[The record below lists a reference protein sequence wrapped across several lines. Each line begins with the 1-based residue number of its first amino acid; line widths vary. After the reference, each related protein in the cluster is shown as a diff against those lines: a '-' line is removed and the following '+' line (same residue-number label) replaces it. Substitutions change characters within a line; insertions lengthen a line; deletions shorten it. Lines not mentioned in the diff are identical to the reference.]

1 MSDEGHGAR
10 DYGTGAPPI
19 PVAPTVLALPRLLM
33 VILVLL
39 AALLV
44 GVPVVLGL
52 WLLAN
57 TLAAPVL
64 AEFLQQDGALD
75 VAPFAVG
82 FWFSQIV
89 LAITLIWT
97 AERAWRRRRT
107 GRPRW
112 PWLPFWVL
120 MVGMLGLALLPRL
133 MPEISAIVGLVFLG
147 GLLWVLPLAGLSAV
161 VWGVGALIRGAWKR
175 EQRLLGLLPALLA
188 VDLSAGAVWIGL
200 VQVGRHAKIKAEV
213 VYDGTVMDHP
223 KGFIEALRL
232 GSGWL
237 AMSLDAPG
245 SEPNVP
251 GVHYSGSGPIRR
263 DSRESAAER
272 CARQLTVEKDP
283 GQPAYTPLEFC
294 IARMQSVEEA
304 EDAAWAL
311 VANVCLK
318 GERED
323 PVTYYSKSCTHKL
336 WDLSKRKSRLV
347 FRGGS
352 LELAAASQDD
362 NDLWIELFQAAHDC
376 VATKLEGLHPDDQVL
391 VTMRADNYGY
401 REIAG
406 RLRLTEANA
415 RQRFHRAKDFLVQAC
430 RDQMV
435 K

>member
-82 FWFSQIV
+82 FWFSQIL
-89 LAITLIWT
+89 LAISLIWT

-112 PWLPFWVL
+112 PWMPFWGL

-133 MPEISAIVGLVFLG
+133 MPEISAIVGLAFLG
-147 GLLWVLPLAGLSAV
+147 GLLWVLPLAGLSTV

-188 VDLSAGAVWIGL
+188 LNLSAGAMWIGL
-200 VQVGRHAKIKAEV
+200 VQVGRHTEV
-213 VYDGTVMDHP
+213 DGMVVDHP
-223 KGFIEALRL
+223 KGFIEGLRL

-245 SEPNVP
+245 SEPAVP
-251 GVHYSGSGPIRR
+251 GVHYSGSGPIRVR
-263 DSRESAAER
+263 DTPKESAADR
-272 CARQLTVEKDP
+272 CARQLIVEKDP

-294 IARMQSVEEA
+294 ISRMYGLEDP
-304 EDAAWAL
+304 EDAALSL
-311 VANVCLK
+311 VAQVCLK
-318 GERED
+318 EKERD
-323 PVTYYSKSCTHKL
+323 NPVTLYSKYCTNRLKSLHKQQKRRL
-336 WDLSKRKSRLV
+336 RLSSGLIDVQDLAEDDDLLTDLTQAALDCVNSALP
-347 FRGGS
+347 G
-352 LELAAASQDD
+352 LAAVDQQLVRFRA
-362 NDLWIELFQAAHDC
+362 
-376 VATKLEGLHPDDQVL
+376 EGRLH
-391 VTMRADNYGY
+391 
-401 REIAG
+401 REIAPLLG
-406 RLRLTEANA
+406 LSESNTRKRFERVKARLEE
-415 RQRFHRAKDFLVQAC
+415 QC
-430 RDQMV
+430 RGEV
-435 K
+435 FPE